1 MGPVG
6 CSLGHAG
13 WRGPA
18 GECRGGMGLPVCRW
32 SDAGTGDEER
42 WLLLVWPGG
51 GTRRCDVGREPQGTG
66 EWTPRKKFAIEL
78 HSLCSH

>member
-18 GECRGGMGLPVCRW
+18 GECRGGTGLPVCRW

-42 WLLLVWPGG
+42 WLLLVWPRGG
-51 GTRRCDVGREPQGTG
+51 DTSV
-66 EWTPRKKFAIEL
+66 
-78 HSLCSH
+78 